1 MQITRAEPL
10 RYDSFEAELAGVA
23 EYNVAGLVD
32 MVIKM
37 QRRPRFA
44 EQLGE
49 SALAL
54 LGRFPAQVFAAQ
66 DDMHL
71 DPASNEPARRIGE
84 NPPYGMIGRV
94 EETTAS
100 FEARVRASTLPDCG
114 GRAMKRTS
122 LPLRAPGKAGVIQP
136 VEVRPK

>member
-1 MQITRAEPL
+1 
-10 RYDSFEAELAGVA
+10 VA

-66 DDMHL
+66 FEQIKG
-71 DPASNEPARRIGE
+71 AQR
-84 NPPYGMIGRV
+84 PPG
-94 EETTAS
+94 S
-100 FEARVRASTLPDCG
+100 
-114 GRAMKRTS
+114 
-122 LPLRAPGKAGVIQP
+122 
-136 VEVRPK
+136 